1 MGNRLFLVED
11 DPRLVRALTDLLGD
25 QGYTLEVATNGNDA
39 LKVAKSETFDLIIL
53 DVMLPFR
60 SGVEVC
66 KELRESGIDA
76 PILMLTARDRVNDKV
91 TGFKS
96 GADDYLTKP
105 FEVDELRA
113 RIEALLRRTSRTSR
127 NRTSEYRF
135 GDVIVNFNKLKVTC
149 RDWTTDLTERESRLL
164 RYFIEHRGDIVTRDM
179 LLQEVWGY
187 NPSLYT
193 RTVDVHI
200 LRLRQKIEADPKNPQ
215 FIVTVHGM
223 GYRFDG

>member
-25 QGYTLEVATNGNDA
+25 QGYTLDVATNGSDA
-39 LKVAKSETFDLIIL
+39 LKLAKSQSFDLIIL

-66 KELRESGIDA
+66 KELRESGIDT

-127 NRTSEYRF
+127 NRMSEYRF

-149 RDWTTDLTERESRLL
+149 RGWTTDLTERESRLL
-164 RYFIEHRGDIVTRDM
+164 RYFIEHRGEIVTRDQ

-187 NPSLYT
+187 NPALYT

-200 LRLRQKIEADPKNPQ
+200 LRLRQKIEEDPKNPQ
-215 FIVTVHGM
+215 FVVTVHGM